1 LSGGLQR
8 GIDRRPNRPE
18 VLTLTAVTG
27 TSPPESQIADILLVP
42 QGSRLI
48 ADYDDQAGFGQ
59 RRGGSLPIRILK

>member
-1 LSGGLQR
+1 MSNGNVY
-8 GIDRRPNRPE
+8 DSP
-18 VLTLTAVTG
+18 TG
-27 TSPPESQIADILLVP
+27 RILLVP